1 MAACLPFLVRQCTQ
15 KAFAFKMIRDPAV
28 LCDST
33 WESTV
38 AGIVSSPSHPSHCEQ
53 LYRGCLQIGLG
64 QNKKA
69 ALAIASRDVWLP
81 PHPALL
87 LQGRAVGYEHG
98 LAITRT
104 PELALG
110 R

>member
-33 WESTV
+33 WEITV

-53 LYRGCLQIGLG
+53 LYGGCLQIGLG
-64 QNKKA
+64 QKSKA
-69 ALAIASRDVWLP
+69 AIASRDVWLP
-81 PHPALL
+81 LHPALL
-87 LQGRAVGYEHG
+87 LQGRAVG
-98 LAITRT
+98 
-104 PELALG
+104 
-110 R
+110 